1 MDPIANPTVQVQD
14 GMTTSDGRP
23 YAEPDEI
30 WDGLRRTVSKMTGR
44 SKTGSEAKQSIHQE
58 MEIRSH
64 GRTRSHRTQPI
75 DELDE
80 EPGIPIVDA
89 EDDFPEGG
97 LRAWLVVASACL
109 MLFPSFGFMVSIGT
123 LQDYWGQHQLSYMSA
138 RDIGWIPSVFV
149 YLSLALGIWV
159 GPLFD
164 RYGPRWIALTGSV
177 MFLLMIFLLAEC
189 DKFWQMILCCGV
201 LGGFSGAMLT
211 TTSLAVVAHWFK
223 ARRGLTQGIA
233 MMGSSAGGLA
243 IPLILRTTLPKYGYA
258 WSLRILGFVFLFC
271 FIVANILM
279 KARIP
284 PSAAAKKKAIISLSI
299 YGDLR
304 LSLFTLSVFGFEVV
318 LFGGLGIMPTYASIS
333 TDFPPD
339 TGFYL
344 IAVLNG
350 VSCLGRLFPGYVAD
364 KIGRFNTLFVMILF
378 TLLWMLVLWLPFGTT
393 SLPALYAFAAL
404 FGFGLLLAYIVV
416 GSVLW
421 CVMQSVAE
429 LATVIPTAGSFPHF
443 ASRFIDPAV
452 GFSLAISYGYCYTI
466 SIAAECSAS
475 AILVGY
481 WTDMSPA
488 IVITI
493 SLVLILAINLLSV
506 RWFGESEVAAG
517 TIKIACFLGLI
528 LVSIVITSGGAPNG
542 ETIGFR
548 YWNNPGA
555 WVDYNGITGPTGHFL
570 GFLASFVNAAFS
582 FIGVEVVVITAAE
595 SINPHVA
602 IPKSAKRVTF
612 RIALFYVLGALLI
625 GIIVDPRNPGL
636 VSDSGNANS
645 SPWVIAIKQA
655 GISTLPSIVNA
666 CILISAWSAGNSYC
680 WVGSRIIV
688 AMTTD
693 RQLPQFFGRTWSN
706 GVPYWAVLASWAFG
720 PLAYLSLG
728 SGGAAQ
734 AFGWLV
740 SLSTVAGLIAWAT
753 LCFCFIR
760 FYAAMKAQGHS
771 RDSLPWKSPFQPFTA
786 WYGFIG
792 STIITLITGF
802 PVFLKGN
809 WNTGDFI
816 ASYIG
821 IPLFIVPIIVW
832 KLWHKTQ
839 FARAKTI
846 DLHSGRL
853 R

>member
-1 MDPIANPTVQVQD
+1 MLDHIRDIESSPHIDYHHSDDGKPII
-14 GMTTSDGRP
+14 
-23 YAEPDEI
+23 EPQLNVGGHGATQRRLKDYHVTMIGFCSGIET
-30 WDGLRRTVSKMTGR
+30 GLFIG
-44 SKTGSEAKQSIHQE
+44 TGSAYA
-58 MEIRSH
+58 
-64 GRTRSHRTQPI
+64 
-75 DELDE
+75 
-80 EPGIPIVDA
+80 DA
-89 EDDFPEGG
+89 
-97 LRAWLVVASACL
+97 
-109 MLFPSFGFMVSIGT
+109 
-123 LQDYWGQHQLSYMSA
+123 
-138 RDIGWIPSVFV
+138 
-149 YLSLALGIWV
+149 
-159 GPLFD
+159 GP
-164 RYGPRWIALTGSV
+164 A
-177 MFLLMIFLLAEC
+177 
-189 DKFWQMILCCGV
+189 
-201 LGGFSGAMLT
+201 
-211 TTSLAVVAHWFK
+211 
-223 ARRGLTQGIA
+223 
-233 MMGSSAGGLA
+233 
-243 IPLILRTTLPKYGYA
+243 
-258 WSLRILGFVFLFC
+258 
-271 FIVANILM
+271 
-279 KARIP
+279 
-284 PSAAAKKKAIISLSI
+284 
-299 YGDLR
+299 
-304 LSLFTLSVFGFEVV
+304 
-318 LFGGLGIMPTYASIS
+318 
-333 TDFPPD
+333 
-339 TGFYL
+339 
-344 IAVLNG
+344 
-350 VSCLGRLFPGYVAD
+350 
-364 KIGRFNTLFVMILF
+364 
-378 TLLWMLVLWLPFGTT
+378 
-393 SLPALYAFAAL
+393 
-404 FGFGLLLAYIVV
+404 GLLLAYIVV

-548 YWNNPGA
+548 YWNIPGA